1 MFRFDSQICS
11 GQAPLEEE
19 LIIRNHRCSGPA
31 QRGQEKGLF
40 EFGGSTVV
48 LMLER
53 DRLVPDADLIRN
65 SEAGEETI
73 VKMGEKIGTF
83 LI

>member
-1 MFRFDSQICS
+1 MV
-11 GQAPLEEE
+11 GK
-19 LIIRNHRCSGPA
+19 IRNHRCSGSV

-53 DRLVPDADLIRN
+53 DRLLPDADLLEN